1 MGNTPS
7 SPTSSLRRDPSFI
20 SGPRTLGSVLSRAR
34 SKPLGPEYIIS
45 PFTIDSS
52 SSQNINEHPNASQD
66 TINKHRLASSNTTAT
81 TTTNRSPGHRRSFTY
96 AASQTSLR
104 SSESAVDIRR
114 SRSANVPGPS
124 KAERS
129 SEFLAQPPPYSPT
142 DPSSST
148 LHLPHTYGGFLDVPG
163 GPRREKGHRRAASD
177 ETQGHRRYPT
187 NQTDESEYEESVPEE
202 YGYGVG
208 SGMRNELSYNRMRRL
223 PPLPAE
229 SASVTGEIMT
239 SPTST
244 HSREDPLELLKQY
257 DTIFI
262 IDDSVSMV
270 GERWT
275 ETREALASLA
285 EVAARYDTEGIDVYF
300 LNARRSARNMRS
312 GESVKRQFDS
322 IEPQGISLLARRLEE
337 LLNDYISELEQAQ
350 REILRGD
357 LNALHRVKPVNYII
371 ITDGVPTDD
380 PEPVI
385 IQAARRLDRGN
396 LPVYQVGIQFV
407 QVGDDPRATEALRE
421 LDDDLAKEYG
431 IRDMVD
437 TTPYNGGSLDS
448 ELLIKILLGG
458 INRRVDKK
466 GARSIL

>member
-7 SPTSSLRRDPSFI
+7 SPTSSLRRDTSFI
-20 SGPRTLGSVLSRAR
+20 SGPRTLGSVLSRSR

-52 SSQNINEHPNASQD
+52 SSSRTEQPNASQN
-66 TINKHRLASSNTTAT
+66 TINKHRLTSSNTTTAS
-81 TTTNRSPGHRRSFTY
+81 TNRSLGHRRSFTY
-96 AASQTSLR
+96 AASQSSLR

-129 SEFLAQPPPYSPT
+129 SEFLVQPPPYSPT

-148 LHLPHTYGGFLDVPG
+148 LHLPHIYGGFLDIPG
-163 GPRREKGHRRAASD
+163 GSRREKGHRRAASE
-177 ETQGHRRYPT
+177 ETPGHRRYPT
-187 NQTDESEYEESVPEE
+187 NQTDESEYEEPVPEE

-208 SGMRNELSYNRMRRL
+208 SGIRNELSHNRMRRL
-223 PPLPAE
+223 PPLPTE
-229 SASVTGEIMT
+229 SSSVTGEIIT
-239 SPTST
+239 SPISNNG
-244 HSREDPLELLKQY
+244 REDPLELLKQY

-357 LNALHRVKPVNYII
+357 LNALRRIKPVNYII

-437 TTPYNGGSLDS
+437 TTPYNGGPLDS